1 MDEKTIFMSSI
12 KQKGIKM
19 LSSITHHLL
28 QLKNKRKKDISSQ
41 HPMSDIAFMQTE
53 IKLPQ
58 KKTKNHKKK
67 ESLSRKFI

>member
-1 MDEKTIFMSSI
+1 
-12 KQKGIKM
+12 M